1 MSHASSSKVCKYG
14 VFLSFRGIDTRRNF
28 VSHLYNA
35 LEQRGIDV
43 FKDDERLETGKSIP
57 NELMKAIEESRFAIV
72 IFSESYASSRWCL
85 EELAHIIKCRNE
97 LDQIVIPI
105 FYDVSPSDV
114 SHQNS
119 PFAESFSKYKDDELE
134 KVQRW
139 REACKEAGKISG
151 YHLQECKDEANCIK
165 KVVDHILPNII
176 STVSESLVGT
186 QIEKV
191 ISLLHMKSDDVY
203 FVGLW
208 GMSGIGKTEIA
219 SVIYERYRHQFEA
232 YCFLGD
238 VGEMYRKKGLR
249 WLQKTLIC
257 KLFGKKMIVTSE
269 HDGTTI
275 IKNGLRWKKV
285 LLVLDNIDH
294 LSQLELIVGGTEW
307 FGRGSRILITTRD
320 KHLIVSHVKE
330 DKVYEVLLLSENEAL
345 ELFCMHA
352 FKRKSP
358 ERDFKV
364 LSNEVVKYA
373 DGLPLAL
380 KVLGS
385 SLYGRNKEQCRDII
399 DRLKRIPND
408 DILGKLKIG
417 LDGLNNDEMR
427 TFLDIACLYNHE
439 YSYYV
444 ERILKSCGIHL
455 IGISYLIEKSLLCI
469 RYHSFEMHSLISQ
482 TGQNVSREEYA
493 NSRVWLIEEV
503 HDLFAGKLKTK
514 KVESLRIPNGYRFDD
529 DHINYNKVF
538 KRMQCLQV
546 LILHRRT
553 ICSESTVTCLPSNLR
568 WIEWPNYP
576 SSSLPEGFEPSQLV
590 GLCLRGSW
598 LVELWP
604 IPKKLC
610 NLKYLNLS
618 ESLGLTKTPNFGDM
632 PNLET
637 LSLRRCENLEV
648 VHPYLGHCKMLT
660 YLSLTGCVKLKKLP
674 KFVCMESLEILLL
687 DECTSLKRFPKICGD
702 MRRLSI
708 LYVESPWIRSLPP
721 SLSGLSRLKLKG
733 CEVLESI
740 PDSIL
745 NLERLHISGCNK
757 LTTLPN
763 SLFESQQWIFLYI
776 YRCSGLVELPVSLG
790 VQKKLGFLSVE
801 ECENLTK
808 LPSSIQME
816 SLTELKISNCPKLTT
831 FPEIIGDMHCL
842 KSLTLESTGIRE
854 LPLSIGNLSGLEYLN
869 LKGCED
875 LVSLSNS
882 LCKLK
887 NLQRLILRGC
897 KKLPGNVGDL
907 QEFETLEEPRRSSK

>member
-151 YHLQECKDEANCIK
+151 YHLQECK
-165 KVVDHILPNII
+165 
-176 STVSESLVGT
+176 
-186 QIEKV
+186 
-191 ISLLHMKSDDVY
+191 
-203 FVGLW
+203 
-208 GMSGIGKTEIA
+208 
-219 SVIYERYRHQFEA
+219 
-232 YCFLGD
+232 
-238 VGEMYRKKGLR
+238 
-249 WLQKTLIC
+249 
-257 KLFGKKMIVTSE
+257 
-269 HDGTTI
+269 
-275 IKNGLRWKKV
+275 
-285 LLVLDNIDH
+285 
-294 LSQLELIVGGTEW
+294 
-307 FGRGSRILITTRD
+307 
-320 KHLIVSHVKE
+320 
-330 DKVYEVLLLSENEAL
+330 
-345 ELFCMHA
+345 
-352 FKRKSP
+352 
-358 ERDFKV
+358 
-364 LSNEVVKYA
+364 
-373 DGLPLAL
+373 
-380 KVLGS
+380 
-385 SLYGRNKEQCRDII
+385 
-399 DRLKRIPND
+399 
-408 DILGKLKIG
+408 
-417 LDGLNNDEMR
+417 
-427 TFLDIACLYNHE
+427 
-439 YSYYV
+439 
-444 ERILKSCGIHL
+444 
-455 IGISYLIEKSLLCI
+455 
-469 RYHSFEMHSLISQ
+469 YHSFEMHSLISQ

>member
-119 PFAESFSKYKDDELE
+119 PFAESFSQYEEKYKEDELE

-151 YHLQECKDEANCIK
+151 YHLQECK
-165 KVVDHILPNII
+165 
-176 STVSESLVGT
+176 
-186 QIEKV
+186 
-191 ISLLHMKSDDVY
+191 
-203 FVGLW
+203 
-208 GMSGIGKTEIA
+208 
-219 SVIYERYRHQFEA
+219 
-232 YCFLGD
+232 
-238 VGEMYRKKGLR
+238 
-249 WLQKTLIC
+249 
-257 KLFGKKMIVTSE
+257 
-269 HDGTTI
+269 
-275 IKNGLRWKKV
+275 
-285 LLVLDNIDH
+285 
-294 LSQLELIVGGTEW
+294 
-307 FGRGSRILITTRD
+307 
-320 KHLIVSHVKE
+320 
-330 DKVYEVLLLSENEAL
+330 
-345 ELFCMHA
+345 
-352 FKRKSP
+352 
-358 ERDFKV
+358 
-364 LSNEVVKYA
+364 
-373 DGLPLAL
+373 
-380 KVLGS
+380 
-385 SLYGRNKEQCRDII
+385 
-399 DRLKRIPND
+399 
-408 DILGKLKIG
+408 
-417 LDGLNNDEMR
+417 
-427 TFLDIACLYNHE
+427 
-439 YSYYV
+439 
-444 ERILKSCGIHL
+444 
-455 IGISYLIEKSLLCI
+455 
-469 RYHSFEMHSLISQ
+469 YHSFEMHSLISQ
-482 TGQNVSREEYA
+482 MGQNVSREEYA

-529 DHINYNKVF
+529 DHINYNRVF
-538 KRMQCLQV
+538 KRMQCLQ
-546 LILHRRT
+546 
-553 ICSESTVTCLPSNLR
+553 
-568 WIEWPNYP
+568 PNYP

-590 GLCLRGSW
+590 GLCLCGSW

-604 IPKKLC
+604 IPEKLC

-637 LSLRRCENLEV
+637 LSLRRYAALINTVCRIPLD
-648 VHPYLGHCKMLT
+648 
-660 YLSLTGCVKLKKLP
+660 KKL
-674 KFVCMESLEILLL
+674 
-687 DECTSLKRFPKICGD
+687 T
-702 MRRLSI
+702 
-708 LYVESPWIRSLPP
+708 P

-808 LPSSIQME
+808 LPSFIQME

-875 LVSLSNS
+875 LVSLPNS

-907 QEFETLEEPRRSSK
+907 QEFETLEEPQRSSK